1 MLHSRVEQG
10 LGNAVFN
17 KQWIEKKIIPYDEEL
32 GSSFP
37 VVGIYDNTCDYCSGL
52 I

>member
-1 MLHSRVEQG
+1 MPHARVEQG

-17 KQWIEKKIIPYDEEL
+17 KQWIEKTIIPYDEEL
-32 GSSFP
+32 RLSLP
-37 VVGIYDNTCDYCSGL
+37 VVGIYDNTWDYCRGL